1 MLQGEP
7 SLSADVAG
15 VSQVPVQALH
25 ATYVT
30 LLSPTHGQRMEVAH
44 FVVRCLSGEV
54 RAYNAQMETVGFS
67 TFEAHALLMASTAAI
82 AGWIP
87 AAWRREARCMLKR
100 WPLHVAS
107 FICSD

>member
-54 RAYNAQMETVGFS
+54 RATHKWKPLG
-67 TFEAHALLMASTAAI
+67 L
-82 AGWIP
+82 
-87 AAWRREARCMLKR
+87 ARSKR
-100 WPLHVAS
+100 TR
-107 FICSD
+107 C